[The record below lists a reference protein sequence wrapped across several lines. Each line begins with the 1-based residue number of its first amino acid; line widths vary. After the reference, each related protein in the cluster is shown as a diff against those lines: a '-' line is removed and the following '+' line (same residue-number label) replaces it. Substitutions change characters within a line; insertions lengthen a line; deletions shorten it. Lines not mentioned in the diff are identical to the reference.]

1 MATKTK
7 EPKTEGATTRETRE
21 MHVVESLRGKVTILK
36 EGESQSGVYTLKEG
50 RKIGDYDSPTLE
62 LFDPSTNSINLI
74 PMNGVLEGKVNS
86 VLDNYGDNYHF
97 LKVTYLGKKQGKENE
112 YNDFELLMGEATADE
127 IAQLG
132 EFESK
137 QS

>member
-7 EPKTEGATTRETRE
+7 EPTTEGATRETRE
-21 MHVVESLRGKVTILK
+21 MHIVESQRGKVIILK

-62 LFDPSTNSINLI
+62 LYDPTTNSINLI
-74 PMNGVLEGKVNS
+74 PMNSVLEGKVNS
-86 VLDNYGDNYHF
+86 ALDKYGDNYHF
-97 LKVTYLGKKQGKENE
+97 LNVTYLGKRQGKENE
-112 YNDFELLMGEATADE
+112 YNDFELSIGEATADE

-132 EFESK
+132 DFEAK
-137 QS
+137 QA